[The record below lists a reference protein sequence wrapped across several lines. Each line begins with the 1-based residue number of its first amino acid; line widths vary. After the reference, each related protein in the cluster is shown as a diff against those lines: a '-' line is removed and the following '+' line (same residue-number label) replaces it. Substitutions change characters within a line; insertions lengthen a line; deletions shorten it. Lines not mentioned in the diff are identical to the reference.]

1 MNPFYQYLEKLLTD
15 HLKKR
20 RVAVWYDTKKEFVP
34 FVAAL
39 PEQSPPVN
47 GIARGTI
54 GDMAVA
60 LVRYDGSFFSIKVAV
75 EPLVSVDLPEPLL
88 VYIPGA
94 SRDMKGS
101 VLMELEKG
109 GICFEWQLKR
119 LARFCLLEKFSD
131 GIIDK
136 MLAPDKITYADIVA
150 FLSQENGESPSILK
164 TLFEGTKDNAAI
176 VARWSCDTSMDL
188 KIKEKDAVPELY
200 QLINTR
206 MGIDLGVEKS
216 IEEARNKVMR
226 YILVSEFRDDLSCD
240 PPVSVGMIP
249 APQTKDQLQLVRKT
263 AQAMRDNHA
272 DEYVVIASRMEKD
285 LGLFN
290 QHINPEALG
299 RVDTFPFE
307 EKILLKWA
315 GELILKGEYPKALSL
330 VSERK
335 RSFWADLTLD
345 RQSQWTACRL
355 IAILGDRIINARS
368 ALSKTG
374 KIPEQWIEAYCAA
387 DGWHRVDLAQQQ
399 LEAWIA
405 KMTVDPDAESSLE
418 KVRQAY
424 EDFIQDM
431 AVGFMAVLTNSGWMI
446 SGVLHQVEIY
456 PKVVDT
462 EKTPVAYFLV
472 DALRFAMAHELVELL
487 PNAREMVVK
496 PAMAAM
502 PTITLM
508 GMAALL
514 PGAES
519 VFNVIESNGK
529 LSAQI
534 EESQLPDV
542 SARLKLFKTRVP
554 DMVEM
559 QLEKLLQMSSKKL
572 QESISETSLLLVRS
586 QEIDTLGEM
595 GGGLIAR
602 QLMDNM
608 VGNVARAV
616 RKIADCG
623 ITRFVI
629 TADHGHLFTR
639 KKEDA
644 FKTDPPGGKTVEL
657 HRRCWIGY
665 GGITPPGTIRL
676 SASDIGY
683 SSNLEFVFP
692 KGIGVFK
699 SGGDLG
705 YHHGGLS
712 LQEMVIPVISF
723 KMGQEKPTTGP
734 MGEIVLSDVP
744 EKLVNRTF
752 GIQLEISGLFKQAT
766 YTVRPLLLS
775 KGIIVG
781 KAGMVLDG
789 DYDQDTGCVTIHPA
803 KKASVAMILEN
814 EDCKKVTLIIQ
825 DPATDGVLAQSK
837 DILVAFGT
845 K

>member
-1 MNPFYQYLEKLLTD
+1 MNPFYQYLEKLLVD

-20 RVAVWYDTKKEFVP
+20 RVAVWYDTKEEFIP
-34 FVAAL
+34 FVDKL
-39 PEQSPPVN
+39 PQQCAPVN
-47 GIARGTI
+47 GISKVSIGYMTVSLARYT
-54 GDMAVA
+54 
-60 LVRYDGSFFSIKVAV
+60 GSFFGVKAAV
-75 EPLVSVDLPEPLL
+75 ELLVNSDMPDLLL

-94 SRDMKGS
+94 PRDMKGS

-131 GIIDK
+131 GIIDT
-136 MLAPDKITYADIVA
+136 MLAPEKITYKDIVEY
-150 FLSQENGESPSILK
+150 LTQENGESPSILK
-164 TLFEGTKDNAAI
+164 RLFEGTKDNAAI
-176 VARWSCDTSMDL
+176 VARWLCDISLDEKL
-188 KIKEKDAVPELY
+188 KEKEAVSELY
-200 QLINTR
+200 QLINNR
-206 MGIDLGVEKS
+206 MGIDLGTEKT
-216 IEEARNKVMR
+216 IDEARNKAMR

-240 PPVSVGMIP
+240 PPASVGMIP
-249 APQTKDQLQLVRKT
+249 EPQTKEQLHLVQKT
-263 AQAMRDNHA
+263 AHAMRDNHE
-272 DEYVVIASRMEKD
+272 DEYVGIASRMEKD
-285 LGLFN
+285 LGLLN
-290 QHINPEALG
+290 QHIDPQNLG

-315 GELILKGEYPKALSL
+315 GELILKGEYTKALLL

-345 RQSQWTACRL
+345 RQSQWTASRL
-355 IAILGDRIINARS
+355 MASLGDRIIIARNTL
-368 ALSKTG
+368 AKAGKT
-374 KIPEQWIEAYCAA
+374 PEQWIEAYCAA

-405 KMTVDPDAESSLE
+405 KMTVDPDSESSLE
-418 KVRQAY
+418 KVRQTY

-431 AVGFMAVLTNSGWMI
+431 AVGFMGVLTQAGWMV
-446 SGVLHQVEIY
+446 SGALHQAEIY
-456 PKVVDT
+456 SKVVNT

-487 PNAREMVVK
+487 PNAREMAVK
-496 PAMAAM
+496 PALAAM
-502 PTITLM
+502 PTITPV

-519 VFNVIESNGK
+519 GFNIIESNGK
-529 LSAQI
+529 LTPQI
-534 EESQLPDV
+534 EESHLPDV
-542 SARLKLFKTRVP
+542 SARLKLLKSRVP
-554 DMVEM
+554 DMVDM
-559 QLEKLLQMSSKKL
+559 RLEKLLQMSSKKL
-572 QESISETSLLLVRS
+572 RESISESSLLLVRS
-586 QEIDTLGEM
+586 QEIDVLGEM
-595 GGGLIAR
+595 GGWLIAR
-602 QLMDNM
+602 QIMDNM

-616 RKIADCG
+616 RKITDCG

-644 FKTDPPGGKTVEL
+644 FKTDSPGGKIVEL
-657 HRRCWIGY
+657 HRRCWIGH
-665 GGITPPGTIRL
+665 GGITPPGTVRL

-683 SSNLEFVFP
+683 NSNLEFVFP

-712 LQEMVIPVISF
+712 LQEMIIPVISF
-723 KMGQEKPTTGP
+723 KMGQEKLTTGP
-734 MGEIVLSDVP
+734 MGEIILSDVP
-744 EKLVNRTF
+744 EKVTNRTF
-752 GIQLEISGLFKQAT
+752 GIKLEISGLFKQAS

-775 KGIIVG
+775 KGVIVG

-789 DYDQDTGCVTIHPA
+789 DYDQDTGCVTIHPT

-825 DPATDGVLAQSK
+825 DPATDAVLARSK
-837 DILVAFGT
+837 DISVELGT